1 MIDTLFM
8 IALAALLMAG
18 VAILI
23 WLVAQMWT
31 PTIQEFP
38 PDPDLDEGDVSER
51 ARLTWAA
58 HVAIQRLD
66 AAVLMESPEDVAA
79 KYHEASVPVFAL
91 AAHLKAERA
100 ANDA

>member
-1 MIDTLFM
+1 MVDTLVM

-23 WLVAQMWT
+23 WLVWT